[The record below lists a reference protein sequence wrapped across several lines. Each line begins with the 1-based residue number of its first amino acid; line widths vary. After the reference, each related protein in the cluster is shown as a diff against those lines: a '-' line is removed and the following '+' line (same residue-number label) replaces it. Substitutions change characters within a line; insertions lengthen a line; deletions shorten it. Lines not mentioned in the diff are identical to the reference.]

1 MCSNIDVQK
10 LAIKK
15 MTLQATKE
23 FMAELKVL
31 TNVHHTNLVG
41 AFLLGFKA
49 PIAEVGILEL
59 NICDILCD
67 IFSCNWLCPNV
78 YVKQPDIQSTT

>member
-41 AFLLGFKA
+41 AFLFGFK
-49 PIAEVGILEL
+49 PLKFGIL
-59 NICDILCD
+59 
-67 IFSCNWLCPNV
+67 S
-78 YVKQPDIQSTT
+78 